1 MIDLIRRALEWARRQ
16 FVPVIEPERR
26 RAPAEHRPAEKTAL
40 PVPPTRQPQ
49 WYAELRGVEE
59 TALVRLY
66 VVADDERARWRLEPR
81 WQPLAVGLPW
91 TAAEVH

>member
-26 RAPAEHRPAEKTAL
+26 SAPAEPRPAEKTT
-40 PVPPTRQPQ
+40 PPAPPMRQPQ
-49 WYAELRGVEE
+49 WYAELRDVEQ

-66 VVADDERARWRLEPR
+66 VVGDGERVRRRLEHR

>member
-1 MIDLIRRALEWARRQ
+1 M
-16 FVPVIEPERR
+16 
-26 RAPAEHRPAEKTAL
+26 
-40 PVPPTRQPQ
+40 RQPQ
-49 WYAELRGVEE
+49 WYAELRDVEQ

-66 VVADDERARWRLEPR
+66 VVGDGERVRRRLEHR

>member
-1 MIDLIRRALEWARRQ
+1 M
-16 FVPVIEPERR
+16 
-26 RAPAEHRPAEKTAL
+26 
-40 PVPPTRQPQ
+40 RQPQ
-49 WYAELRGVEE
+49 WYAELRDVEE

-66 VVADDERARWRLEPR
+66 VVADDERARRRLEPR